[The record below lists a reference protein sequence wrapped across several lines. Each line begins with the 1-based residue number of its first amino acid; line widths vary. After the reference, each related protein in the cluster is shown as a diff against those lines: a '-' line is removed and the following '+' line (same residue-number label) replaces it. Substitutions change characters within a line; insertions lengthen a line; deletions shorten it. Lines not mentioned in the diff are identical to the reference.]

1 MNSEPRDVAHQ
12 GCSFF
17 FIDSC
22 KHYRGPIQL
31 ATMRMLYNEEIIT
44 RRTYVFAEQI
54 SKHREWVRIERLPAL
69 LEALHARVPEPRSE
83 NMTSQGCCELAP
95 QDSGLFS
102 EVERETAAA
111 RPPPPPPQIPF
122 STSSLD
128 APQACAPSV
137 VMPRADVMITAED
150 LSAKAVGNLSDVLLV
165 AKAAAASR
173 IVSTNPER
181 PLPWYKQMFTRKKC
195 NSQMANQPQE
205 RTKWSLGQPLDEL
218 PLVNGV
224 PEVLVNLRRVLFE
237 QHGQLSEGIFRV
249 SPAATDLSA
258 HLALLEAGR
267 FDELCDVDCVAHLI
281 KRWFKVLPESIFQP
295 QLTHIVDGMVQD
307 GKQCAHVMRLMP
319 EIHRRI
325 IEWLLRLFTDICQHE
340 MENRM
345 TVTSLT
351 IVFSPNLLDP
361 PRSIDPMLVLEL
373 NKRVVYFLERLFNYW
388 TENNCCL
395 E

>member
-12 GCSFF
+12 GFSFF

-69 LEALHARVPEPRSE
+69 LEALRARVPEPSK
-83 NMTSQGCCELAP
+83 NMTSQGCCKLVP
-95 QDSGLFS
+95 QDGSRFS
-102 EVERETAAA
+102 EVGRETAAA
-111 RPPPPPPQIPF
+111 RPPLPPPQIPV

-128 APQACAPSV
+128 APQAKV
-137 VMPRADVMITAED
+137 
-150 LSAKAVGNLSDVLLV
+150 VGNLSDVLLV
-165 AKAAAASR
+165 AKATAASR
-173 IVSTNPER
+173 IASTNPER
-181 PLPWYKQMFTRKKC
+181 PLPWYKQMFRKKY
-195 NSQMANQPQE
+195 NSQMAKQPKWTPQE

-218 PLVNGV
+218 PLINGV

-237 QHGQLSEGIFRV
+237 HHGQLSEGIFRV

-295 QLTHIVDGMVQD
+295 QLAHIVDGMLQD
-307 GKQCAHVMRLMP
+307 HTQCAHAMRLMP
-319 EIHRRI
+319 ELHRRI

-373 NKRVVYFLERLFNYW
+373 NKRVAYSLERLFGYW